1 MLYIKRTLQ
10 FLFWAPILGLA
21 IFVVPA
27 VYEHNCSIDGNC
39 SFLSL
44 LGAFFGAGIW
54 VYLASF
60 VYYFIFTF
68 WTGWRPFK
76 VRKNGEA
83 SILYISRGF
92 LPLQLLLI
100 LLAVICAF
108 ELFVGPEDLDG
119 VGPLVFAFFLFFI
132 LGIALVIFF
141 PNILILSVFDLKAE
155 LLRYTALT
163 FFGIRKFTIKFSQ
176 IKAVVHQEVPIRSMP
191 HEVVFVDVIDDEQR
205 HDRLVVVR
213 GRDLDAKTTADQI
226 TEFMKKTK

>member
-10 FLFWAPILGLA
+10 FLFWTPILGLA

-39 SFLSL
+39 GFLSFG
-44 LGAFFGAGIW
+44 GALFGAGIW

-83 SILYISRGF
+83 YILYISRGF

-100 LLAVICAF
+100 LLAVMCVF
-108 ELFVGPEDLDG
+108 ELFVGIEDLDG

-132 LGIALVIFF
+132 ISLALILFF
-141 PNILILSVFDLKAE
+141 PNILILSVFDPKAE

-163 FFGIRKFTIKFSQ
+163 FFGVRKFTIKFSQ
-176 IKAVVHQEVPIRSMP
+176 IKAVMHQDVPIWSMP
-191 HEVVFVDVIDDEQR
+191 HEVVFVDIIDDEQQ

-213 GRDLDAKTTADQI
+213 GRDLHAKTTADQI